1 MESERAQ
8 DKTPVR
14 WGRNRALSTPTAA
27 VIMIIVIVVVGGL
40 GYLGFNAVNGQS
52 KTINSCTPVNSPG
65 CSPFSQT
72 HDMTLFTPYSSVQA
86 GNAVPFSA
94 GLPSGVTASSYT
106 FNFGDG
112 VTQTTSTPQVSHVY
126 TNPGTYI

>member
-8 DKTPVR
+8 EKPPVR

-40 GYLGFNAVNGQS
+40 GYLGFNSVGT
-52 KTINSCTPVNSPG
+52 KTSNTQSCTPAASVG
-65 CSPFSQT
+65 CSPYTNT
-72 HDMTLFTPYSSVQA
+72 HDMTLFTPYASVQA